1 MRLQTKL
8 ILIIC
13 SFLSIVII
21 CLGSIFYYIMTTAL
35 EDQIGTRALRVAETV
50 AAIPDIRLAFQT
62 SDPSKIIQPI
72 AESIRDKIDA
82 EYIVV
87 GNREGIRFSHPLPE
101 RIGKEMVG
109 GDNGPVLAGQSIIS
123 KAIGSLGPSLR
134 GKAPIFDDQGKVIGI
149 VSVGFLTKDI
159 NSITY
164 AYQSRIELISLIVL
178 VVGLIGSVLIARN
191 VRSSIHGLSPRKSV
205 NCIPKNK
212 QFCKP
217 SARELSP

>member
-21 CLGSIFYYIMTTAL
+21 SLGSIFYYMMTTAL
-35 EDQIGTRALRVAETV
+35 EDQIGTRALKVAETV
-50 AAIPDIRLAFQT
+50 ANMSDIRMAFQT
-62 SDPSKIIQPI
+62 SDPSKTIQPLV
-72 AESIRDKIDA
+72 EKVRDQIDA

-87 GNREGIRFSHPLPE
+87 GNREGIRYSHPLPE
-101 RIGKEMVG
+101 RIGQEMVG

-134 GKAPIFDDQGKVIGI
+134 GKAPLFDDQGNVIGI

-164 AYQSRIELISLIVL
+164 TYQSRIEFISLIVL
-178 VVGLIGSVLIARN
+178 IVGLM
-191 VRSSIHGLSPRKSV
+191 VRSLSHVTSEAPYMDLNLRKSV
-205 NCIPKNK
+205 SCTPKNK
-212 QFCKP
+212 PFCKQ
-217 SARELSP
+217 SARGLSR